1 MRSWIYG
8 LRVARVRPQVLADE
22 QREVDE
28 VPAGYIGAAVGLKLT
43 RTGDTLCMAGDPRA
57 CVLDG
62 LTIPRSVFTAAVEV
76 DSMADE
82 KRLQG
87 ALAIMLREDPSLQL
101 SEDKET
107 GQWLLSGMG
116 ELHLEVAVDRLK
128 REHNL
133 EVRLGRMRVAY
144 RESVGTEAHHVYQYE
159 GNIRGKVQV
168 ATIGLIVRP
177 HLDPDQNVFVQQGQK
192 LKARLLQEDG
202 SASEELV
209 LLPEPAREAIEQVR
223 YSNMSCE
230 GKGRLPKEQPV
241 HFAFV
246 LLSKLANWRALL
258 RMRVSRLVPACVTEH
273 RHRLRQRRS
282 VRIQHHRSCCGV

>member
-1 MRSWIYG
+1 
-8 LRVARVRPQVLADE
+8 
-22 QREVDE
+22 
-28 VPAGYIGAAVGLKLT
+28 
-43 RTGDTLCMAGDPRA
+43 
-57 CVLDG
+57 
-62 LTIPRSVFTAAVEV
+62 
-76 DSMADE
+76 MADE